1 MTTVARSY
9 RTAEATR
16 TFDVRCSAMLPQVAP
31 DEGRCQLFAGH
42 DGPHAVMFAHC
53 GKRSVRL
60 WGPARATVTAD
71 AGPDT
76 LQRPWMFGFP
86 VPAWF
91 ETD

>member
-9 RTAEATR
+9 QPAPPPHEI
-16 TFDVRCSAMLPQVAP
+16 DVRCSARLPRIPTEA
-31 DEGRCQLFAGH
+31 GRCQLFAGH
-42 DGPHAVMFAHC
+42 DGPHAVMFAHQ
-53 GKRSVRL
+53 GQRTVRL
-60 WGPARATVTAD
+60 WTGRNPATTTD
-71 AGPDT
+71 ACVEA